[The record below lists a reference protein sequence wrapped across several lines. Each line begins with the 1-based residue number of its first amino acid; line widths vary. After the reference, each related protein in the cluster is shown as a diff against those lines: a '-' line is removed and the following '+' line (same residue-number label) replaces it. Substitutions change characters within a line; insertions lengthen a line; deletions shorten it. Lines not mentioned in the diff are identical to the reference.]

1 MSGLLTATPPARL
14 PSRPRRLRQIAGALA
29 RHGLGWLVLD
39 LGLGRFVP
47 FHRGALR
54 HEARETPYTR
64 PEHLRLALEDLGVT
78 AVKLGQVLSTRP
90 DLVPSD
96 LAAELSRLQ
105 DHAPLVPFEAVRAV
119 VEAELGEPLDALFA
133 DFDPEPLAAASIGQV
148 HAATLPDGTAV
159 VVKVQR
165 PGVEAQAEADLVLL
179 GDLARAAASRTSW
192 GRDYDVQGW
201 VREFGFTLRA
211 ELDYAAE
218 ARHAEQ
224 VRRDFADE
232 PMLHVPAVFA
242 ERSARRVLTME
253 RLDGIKVDD
262 AEALDAAEV
271 DRRELARTATRVML
285 AMVLHNGFY
294 HADPHPGNVLVLPGG
309 RIGLLDF
316 GMVGALDAATR
327 QALLRIVLALAAE
340 DTDRLVDELTAL
352 GVTGDAVARGPLKQ
366 DLERLR
372 RRYAT
377 RPLKEI
383 AAAEAFQEIMDVARR
398 HRLRL
403 PAELVQLAK
412 VTAMAEGTA
421 LQLDPDFEILAFSLP
436 LRPAVLAPH
445 ALAARPGPSPERVAR
460 GPRRPRRDAPAPA
473 PPPEPTARRG
483 RPLARRH
490 NGPLAGDAP
499 AARPGGQPRRRQR
512 ARGRLRRRG
521 QPARPRLSPDRRA
534 PGLRGRGGPRR
545 RPRPRP
551 RLGALASRPAVTP
564 FVLIDHPTHQEEL
577 L

>member
-1 MSGLLTATPPARL
+1 MSGLLTATPPVRP
-14 PSRPRRLRQIAGALA
+14 PSRQKRLRQIAGALA

-47 FHRGALR
+47 FHRGVLR
-54 HEARETPYTR
+54 HEAREAPYTR

-90 DLVPSD
+90 DLVPFD

-179 GDLARAAASRTSW
+179 GDLARAAASRTRW

-232 PMLHVPAVFA
+232 PMLHVPTIFP

-253 RLDGIKVDD
+253 RLDGIKVD
-262 AEALDAAEV
+262 AAAALDAAEV

-285 AMVLHNGFY
+285 AMVLRNGFY

-383 AAAEAFQEIMDVARR
+383 AAAEAFQEIMDVARG

-421 LQLDPDFEILAFSLP
+421 LRLDPDFELPYVRRFWLRTLSPRAQARRLSGSLADLADLGETLPRQLRRLSRRLEEGALP
-436 LRPAVLAPH
+436 LAVTTDPSPATLRRLDRAANRVAASVLAAAFVIGGSLLALAYHPTGGHPAFVAVAVLAAVLVLGLAW
-445 ALAARPGPSPERVAR
+445 ALW
-460 GPRRPRRDAPAPA
+460 
-473 PPPEPTARRG
+473 RRG
-483 RPLARRH
+483 RL
-490 NGPLAGDAP
+490 
-499 AARPGGQPRRRQR
+499 
-512 ARGRLRRRG
+512 
-521 QPARPRLSPDRRA
+521 
-534 PGLRGRGGPRR
+534 
-545 RPRPRP
+545 
-551 RLGALASRPAVTP
+551 
-564 FVLIDHPTHQEEL
+564 
-577 L
+577 

>member
-1 MSGLLTATPPARL
+1 MSGLLTATPPVRP
-14 PSRPRRLRQIAGALA
+14 PSRQKRLRQIAGALA

-54 HEARETPYTR
+54 HEAREAPYTR

-90 DLVPSD
+90 DLVPSEI
-96 LAAELSRLQ
+96 AAELSRLQ
-105 DHAPLVPFEAVRAV
+105 DHAPPVPFEAVRAV
-119 VEAELGEPLDALFA
+119 VEAELGEPLDVLFA

-165 PGVEAQAEADLVLL
+165 PGVEAQAEADLALL
-179 GDLARAAASRTSW
+179 GYLARAAASRTRW
-192 GRDYDVQGW
+192 GHDYDVQGW

-262 AEALDAAEV
+262 AAALDAAEV

-285 AMVLHNGFY
+285 QMVLRNGFY

-352 GVTGDAVARGPLKQ
+352 GVTGEAVARGPLKQ

-377 RPLKEI
+377 RPLREI

-398 HRLRL
+398 HHLRL

-421 LQLDPDFEILAFSLP
+421 LRLDPDFEILAFSLP
-436 LRPAVLAPH
+436 YVRRFWLRTLSPRAQARRLSGSLADLADLGETLPRQLRRLSRRLEDGALPLTVTTDPSPETLQRLDRAANRVASSVLAAAFVVGGSLLALAYHPTGAHPAFVAVAVLAVLLVFGLAW
-445 ALAARPGPSPERVAR
+445 ALW
-460 GPRRPRRDAPAPA
+460 
-473 PPPEPTARRG
+473 
-483 RPLARRH
+483 H
-490 NGPLAGDAP
+490 
-499 AARPGGQPRRRQR
+499 
-512 ARGRLRRRG
+512 RGRL
-521 QPARPRLSPDRRA
+521 
-534 PGLRGRGGPRR
+534 
-545 RPRPRP
+545 
-551 RLGALASRPAVTP
+551 
-564 FVLIDHPTHQEEL
+564 
-577 L
+577 

>member
-1 MSGLLTATPPARL
+1 MSAPLPTVPLRP
-14 PSRPRRLRQIAGALA
+14 PSRQKRLRQVARALA

-39 LGLGRFVP
+39 LGLGRLVP
-47 FHRGALR
+47 FHRGVLR
-54 HEARETPYTR
+54 HTAQEDPYTK

-90 DLVPSD
+90 DLIPAD
-96 LAAELSRLQ
+96 LAAELARLQ
-105 DHAPLVPFEAVRAV
+105 DRVPPVPFEAVRAV
-119 VEAELGEPLDALFA
+119 VEAELGQSLDALFA

-165 PGVEAQAEADLVLL
+165 PGVEAQAEADLALL
-179 GDLARAAASRTSW
+179 DALARTAAARTSW
-192 GRDYDVQGW
+192 GRDYDIVGW
-201 VREFGFTLRA
+201 VREFAFTLRD

-232 PMLHVPAVFA
+232 PALHVPVVFP

-262 AEALDAAEV
+262 AAALDAAGV
-271 DRRELARTATRVML
+271 DRQELARTATRVML
-285 AMVLHNGFY
+285 RMVLRNGFY

-352 GVTGDAVARGPLKQ
+352 GVTGEAVARGPLKQ

-383 AAAEAFQEIMDVARR
+383 AAAEAFQDIMDVARR

-436 LRPAVLAPH
+436 YVRRFWLRTLSPRAQARRLSGSLADLADLGEALPRQLRRLTHRLEQGALPLAVAADPSPETLRRLDRAANRVAASVLTAAFVVGGSLLALAYHPTGGHPALVAVAVLAVLLVLGLVA
-445 ALAARPGPSPERVAR
+445 ALW
-460 GPRRPRRDAPAPA
+460 
-473 PPPEPTARRG
+473 RRG
-483 RPLARRH
+483 RL
-490 NGPLAGDAP
+490 
-499 AARPGGQPRRRQR
+499 
-512 ARGRLRRRG
+512 
-521 QPARPRLSPDRRA
+521 
-534 PGLRGRGGPRR
+534 
-545 RPRPRP
+545 
-551 RLGALASRPAVTP
+551 
-564 FVLIDHPTHQEEL
+564 
-577 L
+577 

>member
-1 MSGLLTATPPARL
+1 MATAIAPAYP
-14 PSRPRRLRQIAGALA
+14 PSRQNRLRQVARALA

-39 LGLGRFVP
+39 LGLGRLVP
-47 FHRGALR
+47 FHRGVLR
-54 HEARETPYTR
+54 HAAQEDPYTK

-90 DLVPSD
+90 DLVPAD
-96 LAAELSRLQ
+96 LAAELARLQ
-105 DHAPLVPFEAVRAV
+105 DRVPPVPFEAVRAV
-119 VEAELGEPLDALFA
+119 VEAELGQPLEALFA
-133 DFDPEPLAAASIGQV
+133 AFDPEPLAAASIGQV

-159 VVKVQR
+159 VVKVRR
-165 PGVEAQAEADLVLL
+165 PGVEAQAEADLALL
-179 GDLARAAASRTSW
+179 DALARTAAARTSW
-192 GRDYDVQGW
+192 GQDYDIVGW
-201 VREFGFTLRA
+201 VREFAFTLRD

-232 PMLHVPAVFA
+232 PALHVPVVFP

-253 RLDGIKVDD
+253 RLDGVKVDD
-262 AEALDAAEV
+262 AAALAAAGV
-271 DRRELARTATRVML
+271 DRQELARTATRVML
-285 AMVLHNGFY
+285 RMVLRNGFY

-352 GVTGDAVARGPLKQ
+352 GMTGEAVARGPLKQ

-383 AAAEAFQEIMDVARR
+383 AAAEAFQDIMDVARR

-436 LRPAVLAPH
+436 YVRRFWLRTLSPRAQARRLSGSLADLADLGEALPRQLRRLTHRLEQGALPLTVAADPSPETLQRIDRAANRVAVSVLTAAFVVGGSLLALAYHPTGGHPALVAVAVLAVLLVLGLVA
-445 ALAARPGPSPERVAR
+445 ALW
-460 GPRRPRRDAPAPA
+460 
-473 PPPEPTARRG
+473 RRG
-483 RPLARRH
+483 RL
-490 NGPLAGDAP
+490 
-499 AARPGGQPRRRQR
+499 
-512 ARGRLRRRG
+512 
-521 QPARPRLSPDRRA
+521 
-534 PGLRGRGGPRR
+534 
-545 RPRPRP
+545 
-551 RLGALASRPAVTP
+551 
-564 FVLIDHPTHQEEL
+564 
-577 L
+577 

>member
-1 MSGLLTATPPARL
+1 MATAIAPAYP
-14 PSRPRRLRQIAGALA
+14 PSRQNRLRQVARALA

-39 LGLGRFVP
+39 LGLGRLVP
-47 FHRGALR
+47 FHRGVLR
-54 HEARETPYTR
+54 HAAQEDPYTK

-90 DLVPSD
+90 DLVPAD
-96 LAAELSRLQ
+96 LAAELARLQ
-105 DHAPLVPFEAVRAV
+105 DRVPPVPFEAVRAV
-119 VEAELGEPLDALFA
+119 VEAELGQPLEALFA
-133 DFDPEPLAAASIGQV
+133 AFDPEPLAAASIGQV

-159 VVKVQR
+159 VVKVRR
-165 PGVEAQAEADLVLL
+165 PGVEAQAEADLALL
-179 GDLARAAASRTSW
+179 DALARTAAARTSW
-192 GRDYDVQGW
+192 GQDYDIVGW
-201 VREFGFTLRA
+201 VREFAFTLRD

-232 PMLHVPAVFA
+232 PALHVPVVFP

-253 RLDGIKVDD
+253 RLDGVKVDD
-262 AEALDAAEV
+262 AAALAAAGV
-271 DRRELARTATRVML
+271 DRQELARTATRVML
-285 AMVLHNGFY
+285 RMVLRNGFY

-352 GVTGDAVARGPLKQ
+352 GMTGEAVARGPLKQ

-377 RPLKEI
+377 RPLKEV

-436 LRPAVLAPH
+436 YVRRFWLRTLSPRAQARRLSGSLADLADLGEALPRQLRRLTHRLEQGALPLTVAADPSPETLQRIDRAANRVAVSVLTAAFVVGGSLLALAYHPTGGHPALVAVAVLAVLLVLGLVA
-445 ALAARPGPSPERVAR
+445 ALW
-460 GPRRPRRDAPAPA
+460 
-473 PPPEPTARRG
+473 RRG
-483 RPLARRH
+483 RL
-490 NGPLAGDAP
+490 
-499 AARPGGQPRRRQR
+499 
-512 ARGRLRRRG
+512 
-521 QPARPRLSPDRRA
+521 
-534 PGLRGRGGPRR
+534 
-545 RPRPRP
+545 
-551 RLGALASRPAVTP
+551 
-564 FVLIDHPTHQEEL
+564 
-577 L
+577 

>member
-1 MSGLLTATPPARL
+1 MATAIAPAYP
-14 PSRPRRLRQIAGALA
+14 PSRQNRLRQVARALA

-39 LGLGRFVP
+39 LGLGRLVP
-47 FHRGALR
+47 FHRGVLR
-54 HEARETPYTR
+54 HAAQEDPYTK

-90 DLVPSD
+90 DLVPAD
-96 LAAELSRLQ
+96 LAAELARLQ
-105 DHAPLVPFEAVRAV
+105 DRVPPVPFEAVRAV
-119 VEAELGEPLDALFA
+119 VEAELGQPLEALFA
-133 DFDPEPLAAASIGQV
+133 AFDPEPLAAASIGQV

-159 VVKVQR
+159 VVKVRR
-165 PGVEAQAEADLVLL
+165 PGVEAQAEADLALL
-179 GDLARAAASRTSW
+179 DALARTAAARTSW
-192 GRDYDVQGW
+192 GQDYDIVGW
-201 VREFGFTLRA
+201 VREFAFTLRD

-232 PMLHVPAVFA
+232 PALHVPVVFP

-377 RPLKEI
+377 RPLKEV

-436 LRPAVLAPH
+436 YVRRFWLRTLSPRAQVRRLSGSLADLADLGETLPRQLRRLSRRLEEGALPLAVTTD
-445 ALAARPGPSPERVAR
+445 PSPETLRRLDRAANRVAASVLAAAFVV
-460 GPRRPRRDAPAPA
+460 GGSLLALAYHPTGGHPAFVA
-473 PPPEPTARRG
+473 VAALAVVLVLGLAWALWRRG
-483 RPLARRH
+483 RL
-490 NGPLAGDAP
+490 
-499 AARPGGQPRRRQR
+499 
-512 ARGRLRRRG
+512 
-521 QPARPRLSPDRRA
+521 
-534 PGLRGRGGPRR
+534 
-545 RPRPRP
+545 
-551 RLGALASRPAVTP
+551 
-564 FVLIDHPTHQEEL
+564 
-577 L
+577 

>member
-1 MSGLLTATPPARL
+1 
-14 PSRPRRLRQIAGALA
+14 
-29 RHGLGWLVLD
+29 
-39 LGLGRFVP
+39 
-47 FHRGALR
+47 
-54 HEARETPYTR
+54 
-64 PEHLRLALEDLGVT
+64 
-78 AVKLGQVLSTRP
+78 
-90 DLVPSD
+90 
-96 LAAELSRLQ
+96 
-105 DHAPLVPFEAVRAV
+105 VPFEAVRAV
-119 VEAELGEPLDALFA
+119 VEAELGQPLGALFA

-148 HAATLPDGTAV
+148 HPATLPDGTAV
-159 VVKVQR
+159 VVKVRR
-165 PGVEAQAEADLVLL
+165 PGVEAQAEADLALL
-179 GDLARAAASRTSW
+179 DALARTAAVRTSW
-192 GRDYDVQGW
+192 GRDYDIVGW
-201 VREFGFTLRA
+201 VREFAFTLRD

-232 PMLHVPAVFA
+232 PALHVPAVFP

-253 RLDGIKVDD
+253 RLDGVKVDD
-262 AEALDAAEV
+262 AAALAAAGV
-271 DRRELARTATRVML
+271 DRQELARTATRVML
-285 AMVLHNGFY
+285 RMVLRNGFY

-352 GVTGDAVARGPLKQ
+352 GVTGEAVARGPLKQ

-383 AAAEAFQEIMDVARR
+383 AAAEAFQDIMDVARR

-436 LRPAVLAPH
+436 YVRRFWLRTLSPRAQARRLSGSLADLADLGEALPRQLRRLAHRLEQGALPLTVAADPSPETLQRIDRAANRVAVSVLTAAFVVGGSLLALAYHPTGGHPALVAVAVLAVLSVLGLVA
-445 ALAARPGPSPERVAR
+445 ALW
-460 GPRRPRRDAPAPA
+460 
-473 PPPEPTARRG
+473 RRG
-483 RPLARRH
+483 RL
-490 NGPLAGDAP
+490 
-499 AARPGGQPRRRQR
+499 
-512 ARGRLRRRG
+512 
-521 QPARPRLSPDRRA
+521 
-534 PGLRGRGGPRR
+534 
-545 RPRPRP
+545 
-551 RLGALASRPAVTP
+551 
-564 FVLIDHPTHQEEL
+564 
-577 L
+577 